1 MSNKYVESLLTKQQE
16 FPKKEKNKVVL
27 IQEINEENAHEKLA
41 AENPI
46 IVGKSE
52 STTSSN
58 DTSLYALKEEI
69 SEGPSML
76 ELMMAAQKEAQHKIK
91 SKVPRDDNESSTS
104 SSSGFK
110 KGFFV
115 SKSSANNSN
124 KNEEIVTV
132 SVKKQS
138 VDKKTQ
144 KSSVLQNVQHALKE
158 EQIKAQEENE
168 RKYGPL
174 SQFLSN
180 NG

>member
-1 MSNKYVESLLTKQQE
+1 MSNNQYVESLLTKQQE
-16 FPKKEKNKVVL
+16 FPRKEKNKVVL
-27 IQEINEENAHEKLA
+27 IQEINEENAHEKLT
-41 AENPI
+41 AENPT
-46 IVGKSE
+46 IVSE
-52 STTSSN
+52 STSSN
-58 DTSLYALKEEI
+58 NGSLNALKEEI

-76 ELMMAAQKEAQHKIK
+76 ELMMAAQKEAQNKMK
-91 SKVPRDDNESSTS
+91 NKVQRDDESTS
-104 SSSGFK
+104 FAGGFK

-115 SKSSANNSN
+115 SKSSAHNSN

-138 VDKKTQ
+138 VDKKTP

-158 EQIKAQEENE
+158 EQIKAHEENE

>member
-1 MSNKYVESLLTKQQE
+1 
-16 FPKKEKNKVVL
+16 
-27 IQEINEENAHEKLA
+27 
-41 AENPI
+41 
-46 IVGKSE
+46 
-52 STTSSN
+52 
-58 DTSLYALKEEI
+58 
-69 SEGPSML
+69 ML

-91 SKVPRDDNESSTS
+91 GNVQGDDYEKSSTSS

-115 SKSSANNSN
+115 SKSSAHNSN

-138 VDKKTQ
+138 VDKKNP

-158 EQIKAQEENE
+158 EQIKAHEENE
-168 RKYGPL
+168 KKYGPL

>member
-16 FPKKEKNKVVL
+16 FPRKEKNKVVL
-27 IQEINEENAHEKLA
+27 IQEINEENAHEKLD

-52 STTSSN
+52 SN
-58 DTSLYALKEEI
+58 DTSLHALKEEI

-91 SKVPRDDNESSTS
+91 SKVQGDDNEKSTSS

-115 SKSSANNSN
+115 SKSSAHNSN

-138 VDKKTQ
+138 VDKKNP

-158 EQIKAQEENE
+158 EQIKAHEENE
-168 RKYGPL
+168 KKHGPL